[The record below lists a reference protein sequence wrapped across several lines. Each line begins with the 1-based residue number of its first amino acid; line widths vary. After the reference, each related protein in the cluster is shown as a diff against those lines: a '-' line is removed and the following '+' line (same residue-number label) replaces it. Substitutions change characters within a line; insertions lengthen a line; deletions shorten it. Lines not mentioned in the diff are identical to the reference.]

1 MTKKIISL
9 ILGATLCLSLLA
21 ACGTP
26 AADPTATPSA
36 IPSETPSEEPTATP
50 SADPSEEP
58 SEEPSAAPSE
68 QPSAPTEQPSAP
80 SEQPSAPSE
89 QPAETPAQGGSDL
102 SAGFVNAITSA
113 RSEQENTDR
122 PIIAKGGDVNDL
134 YWDTLGFA
142 AADVSDYAFSLSLMN
157 TQAYCVGVFKP
168 VDGKADAVYNGLK
181 AYIDRTIQSFTNYL
195 PDQLVYAENARLE
208 KLADGTVVIVMCEN
222 QDTVYDTIVAAL

>member
-36 IPSETPSEEPTATP
+36 IPSETPSEEPAATP

-58 SEEPSAAPSE
+58 SAAPTE
-68 QPSAPTEQPSAP
+68 QPVAPTEQPSAP
-80 SEQPSAPSE
+80 TE

>member
-1 MTKKIISL
+1 MTKKIISM

-36 IPSETPSEEPTATP
+36 IPSETPSEEPAATP

-58 SEEPSAAPSE
+58 SA
-68 QPSAPTEQPSAP
+68 APTEQPVAP
-80 SEQPSAPSE
+80 TE
-89 QPAETPAQGGSDL
+89 QPAAPTEQPTETPAQGGSDL

>member
-36 IPSETPSEEPTATP
+36 IPSETPSEEPAATP

-89 QPAETPAQGGSDL
+89 QPAETPAQGGGDL
-102 SAGFVNAITSA
+102 STSFVNAITSA

>member
-58 SEEPSAAPSE
+58 SEEPSAAP
-68 QPSAPTEQPSAP
+68 TEQPAAP
-80 SEQPSAPSE
+80 TE

>member
-1 MTKKIISL
+1 MTKKIISM

-36 IPSETPSEEPTATP
+36 IPSETPSEEPAATP

-58 SEEPSAAPSE
+58 F
-68 QPSAPTEQPSAP
+68 APTEQPAAP
-80 SEQPSAPSE
+80 TE

>member
-58 SEEPSAAPSE
+58 SEEPSV
-68 QPSAPTEQPSAP
+68 APTEQPSAP

>member
-36 IPSETPSEEPTATP
+36 IPSETPSEEPAATP

-58 SEEPSAAPSE
+58 SEEPSAAPTE
-68 QPSAPTEQPSAP
+68 QPSAPT
-80 SEQPSAPSE
+80 EQPSAPSE

>member
-26 AADPTATPSA
+26 AADPTDTPSA

-68 QPSAPTEQPSAP
+68 QPSAPT
-80 SEQPSAPSE
+80 EQPSAPSE

-195 PDQLVYAENARLE
+195 PDLLVYAENARLE

-222 QDTVYDTIVAAL
+222 QDTLYDTIVAAL

>member
-58 SEEPSAAPSE
+58 SEEPSAAPTE
-68 QPSAPTEQPSAP
+68 QPSAPT
-80 SEQPSAPSE
+80 EQPSAPSE

-222 QDTVYDTIVAAL
+222 QDTVYDSIVAAL

>member
-36 IPSETPSEEPTATP
+36 IPSETPSEEPDATP

-58 SEEPSAAPSE
+58 SAAPTE
-68 QPSAPTEQPSAP
+68 QPSAPTEQPAAP
-80 SEQPSAPSE
+80 TE

>member
-58 SEEPSAAPSE
+58 SEEPSA
-68 QPSAPTEQPSAP
+68 APTEQPSAP

>member
-58 SEEPSAAPSE
+58 SEEPSAAPTE
-68 QPSAPTEQPSAP
+68 QPSAPT
-80 SEQPSAPSE
+80 EQPSAPSE

>member
-50 SADPSEEP
+50 SADPSEVPSEEP
-58 SEEPSAAPSE
+58 SEEPSAAPTEQPSAPCE
-68 QPSAPTEQPSAP
+68 QPSAPT
-80 SEQPSAPSE
+80 E

>member
-58 SEEPSAAPSE
+58 SE
-68 QPSAPTEQPSAP
+68 QPSAPTEKPVAP
-80 SEQPSAPSE
+80 TEQPSAPSE

>member
-36 IPSETPSEEPTATP
+36 IPSETPSEEPAATP

-58 SEEPSAAPSE
+58 SE
-68 QPSAPTEQPSAP
+68 QPSAPTEKPVAP
-80 SEQPSAPSE
+80 TEQPAAPTE

>member
-36 IPSETPSEEPTATP
+36 IPSETPSEEPAATP

-58 SEEPSAAPSE
+58 SEEPSAAPTE
-68 QPSAPTEQPSAP
+68 QPVAPTEQPA
-80 SEQPSAPSE
+80 APSE

>member
-36 IPSETPSEEPTATP
+36 IPSETPSEEPAATP

-58 SEEPSAAPSE
+58 SA
-68 QPSAPTEQPSAP
+68 APTEQPVAP

>member
-36 IPSETPSEEPTATP
+36 IPSETPSEEPAATP

-58 SEEPSAAPSE
+58 SEEPSAAP
-68 QPSAPTEQPSAP
+68 TEQPAAP
-80 SEQPSAPSE
+80 TE

>member
-68 QPSAPTEQPSAP
+68 QPSAP
-80 SEQPSAPSE
+80 SEQPSAPTE

>member
-1 MTKKIISL
+1 MTKKIISM

-58 SEEPSAAPSE
+58 SEEPSA
-68 QPSAPTEQPSAP
+68 APTEQPSAP

>member
-36 IPSETPSEEPTATP
+36 IPSETPSEEPAATP

-58 SEEPSAAPSE
+58 SA
-68 QPSAPTEQPSAP
+68 APTEQPVAP
-80 SEQPSAPSE
+80 TEQPAAPSE

>member
-1 MTKKIISL
+1 MTKKIISM

-36 IPSETPSEEPTATP
+36 IPSETPSEEPAATP

-58 SEEPSAAPSE
+58 SEEPSAAPS
-68 QPSAPTEQPSAP
+68 EQPSAP

>member
-36 IPSETPSEEPTATP
+36 IPSETPSEEPAATP

-58 SEEPSAAPSE
+58 SA
-68 QPSAPTEQPSAP
+68 APTEQPSAP

>member
-1 MTKKIISL
+1 MTKKIISM

-36 IPSETPSEEPTATP
+36 IPSETPSEEPAATP

-58 SEEPSAAPSE
+58 SA
-68 QPSAPTEQPSAP
+68 APTEQPVAP
-80 SEQPSAPSE
+80 TEQPSAPSE

-102 SAGFVNAITSA
+102 STSFVNAITSA

>member
-36 IPSETPSEEPTATP
+36 IPSETPSEEPAATP

-58 SEEPSAAPSE
+58 SE
-68 QPSAPTEQPSAP
+68 QPSAPTEQPVAP
-80 SEQPSAPSE
+80 TEQPAAPTE

-168 VDGKADAVYNGLK
+168 VDGKTDAVYNGLK

>member
-36 IPSETPSEEPTATP
+36 IPSETPSEEPAATP

-58 SEEPSAAPSE
+58 SAAPTE
-68 QPSAPTEQPSAP
+68 QPSAPTEQPAAP
-80 SEQPSAPSE
+80 TE

>member
-1 MTKKIISL
+1 MTKKIISM

-58 SEEPSAAPSE
+58 SA
-68 QPSAPTEQPSAP
+68 APTEQPVAP
-80 SEQPSAPSE
+80 TEQPAAPTE

>member
-1 MTKKIISL
+1 MTKKIISM

-36 IPSETPSEEPTATP
+36 IPSETPSEEPAATP

-58 SEEPSAAPSE
+58 SA
-68 QPSAPTEQPSAP
+68 APTEQPSAP

>member
-58 SEEPSAAPSE
+58 SEEPSAAP
-68 QPSAPTEQPSAP
+68 TEQPSAP

-102 SAGFVNAITSA
+102 SAGYVNAITSA

>member
-1 MTKKIISL
+1 MTKKIISM

-36 IPSETPSEEPTATP
+36 IPSETPSEEPAATP

-58 SEEPSAAPSE
+58 SA
-68 QPSAPTEQPSAP
+68 APTEQPLAP
-80 SEQPSAPSE
+80 TEQPAAPTE

>member
-36 IPSETPSEEPTATP
+36 IPSETPSEEPAATP

-58 SEEPSAAPSE
+58 SE
-68 QPSAPTEQPSAP
+68 QPSAPTEQPVAP
-80 SEQPSAPSE
+80 TEQPSAPSE
-89 QPAETPAQGGSDL
+89 QPAETPAQGGGDL
-102 SAGFVNAITSA
+102 STSFVNAITSA

>member
-36 IPSETPSEEPTATP
+36 IPSETPSEEPAATP
-50 SADPSEEP
+50 SADP

-68 QPSAPTEQPSAP
+68 QPSAPTEQPAAP
-80 SEQPSAPSE
+80 TE

>member
-1 MTKKIISL
+1 MTKKIISM

-36 IPSETPSEEPTATP
+36 IPSETPSEEPAATP

-58 SEEPSAAPSE
+58 SEEPSAAPTE
-68 QPSAPTEQPSAP
+68 QPVAPTEQPAAP
-80 SEQPSAPSE
+80 TEQPT
-89 QPAETPAQGGSDL
+89 ETPAQGGSDL